1 MSLRSFFPGK
11 WKHNRWE
18 QNTKLY
24 STYNQTLKTHLTDI
38 INTNVGITK
47 HSKKGQLDIAR
58 YVFDQMPKRTV
69 VSWNAMISGYSKWGK
84 FNESLSLVTIMH
96 GSYVK
101 LNETTFSTVL
111 SVCAQLKCLI
121 NGKQIHGLVLKSGY
135 ESFEFV
141 GSALLYFYAN
151 CLEIE
156 EAKRIF
162 EELREENG
170 LLWSVMLVGYVQCNM
185 LSDAFDLFM
194 RMPRRDVVVWTK
206 LISGYV
212 KSEGGCQK
220 ALELFRWMIESSEIM
235 PDEFTFDA
243 VVRGCGRLGVL
254 HEGRVVH
261 GMLIKRG
268 YEFDHLI
275 GGALI
280 EFYCSCEHIN
290 EAKRVYDG
298 VANPGLD
305 ATNSIISGLILMGR
319 IEDAELIF
327 NRLTEANSV
336 LYNLMIKGYAVEGR
350 FEDSKRLFEK
360 NPHRTIISSNTMIS
374 VYSRNGE
381 IDKALKLFEET
392 KGERNPVT
400 WNSMMSCYIQNDLHE
415 EALELY
421 MTMCRLAIERTR
433 STFSVLFHACSCL
446 GSLQQGQLLHAH
458 LIKTPFESNVYVGT
472 SLIDM
477 YSKCGNIAEAQAS
490 FSCISSPNVAAWT
503 ALINGYAHHGLGS
516 EAIILFERMI
526 EQGVLPNAATFV
538 GILSACGH
546 AGLVNEGMKFFH
558 SMEKCYGVT
567 PTIEHYTCVVDLLGR
582 SGHLKEAEEFINEM
596 PIQADEV
603 VWGALLGACW
613 FWMNMEEG
621 ERVAKKIFG
630 FDPKPVSAYVTLSNI
645 YAILGKWGM
654 KTHMRKRL
662 KGLEMKKN
670 PGCSWI
676 ELSSKV
682 YVFSV
687 EKRKYP
693 NCNVM
698 YATLEHL
705 MANLKST
712 VLFDRDT
719 ISM

>member
-1 MSLRSFFPGK
+1 MLLRSFFPGK
-11 WKHNRWE
+11 WKHNRWK
-18 QNTKLY
+18 NMKLY

-38 INTNVGITK
+38 ISTNIAITE
-47 HSKKGQLDIAR
+47 HSRKGQLHVAR
-58 YVFDQMPKRTV
+58 NLFDQMPQRTV
-69 VSWNAMISGYSKWGK
+69 VSWNTMISGYSKWGK
-84 FNESLSLVTIMH
+84 FNESLSLASTMH
-96 GSYVK
+96 RSNVK
-101 LNETTFSTVL
+101 LNETTISTVL
-111 SVCAQLKCLI
+111 SVCAQLQSLI
-121 NGKQIHGLVLKSGY
+121 AGKQIQGLVLKSGY
-135 ESFEFV
+135 ESFELV
-141 GSALLYFYAN
+141 GSSLLYFYAN
-151 CLEIE
+151 CFKIE
-156 EAKRIF
+156 EAKQVF

-170 LLWSVMLVGYVQCNM
+170 LLWSVMLVGYVQCNLM
-185 LSDAFDLFM
+185 SDALDLFM
-194 RMPRRDVVVWTK
+194 KMPRRDVIVWTK

-212 KSEGGCQK
+212 KSEDGCDK
-220 ALELFRWMIESSEIM
+220 ALELFRWMIENAEVM

-243 VVRGCGRLGVL
+243 VVRACGRLGVL
-254 HEGRVVH
+254 CEGRLVH
-261 GMLIKRG
+261 GMLIKCG

-280 EFYCSCEHIN
+280 EFYCSCERIN
-290 EAKRVYDG
+290 EAKRVYDR

-305 ATNSIISGLILMGR
+305 ASNSLISGLILMRR
-319 IEDAELIF
+319 IEDAELVF
-327 NRLTEANSV
+327 NRLTETNSV
-336 LYNLMIKGYAVEGR
+336 SYNLMIKGYAVEGR
-350 FEDSKRLFEK
+350 VEDSKRLFEK
-360 NPHRTIISSNTMIS
+360 MPHRTIISSNTMIS

-381 IDKALKLFEET
+381 IHKALKLFEET

-400 WNSMMSCYIQNDLHE
+400 WNSMMSGYIQNDRHE

-421 MTMCRLAIERTR
+421 VTMCRLAIDRSR

-477 YSKCGNIAEAQAS
+477 YSKCGNITEAQAS

-503 ALINGYAHHGLGS
+503 SLINGYAHHGLGS
-516 EAIILFERMI
+516 EAIMLFEHMI

-538 GILSACGH
+538 GILSACCH
-546 AGLVNEGMKFFH
+546 TGLVNEGMKIFH

-582 SGHLKEAEEFINEM
+582 SGHLKEAEEFIKEM

-603 VWGALLGACW
+603 VWGALLSACW
-613 FWMNMEEG
+613 FSMNMEEG
-621 ERVAKKIFG
+621 KRVAEKIFG
-630 FDPKPVSAYVTLSNI
+630 LDPKPVSAYVILSNI
-645 YAILGKWGM
+645 YAILGKWGEKM
-654 KTHMRKRL
+654 QMRKTL
-662 KGLEMKKN
+662 QGLEVKKN

-687 EKRKYP
+687 EDRKYP
-693 NCNVM
+693 DCNVM

-705 MANLKST
+705 TANLNSI
-712 VLFDRDT
+712 VQFDEDS
-719 ISM
+719 ISV

>member
-1 MSLRSFFPGK
+1 MLLRSFFPGK
-11 WKHNRWE
+11 WKHNRWK
-18 QNTKLY
+18 NMKLY

-38 INTNVGITK
+38 ISTNIAITE
-47 HSKKGQLDIAR
+47 HSRKGQLHVAR
-58 YVFDQMPKRTV
+58 NLFDQMPQRTV
-69 VSWNAMISGYSKWGK
+69 VSWNTMISGYSKWGK
-84 FNESLSLVTIMH
+84 FNESLSLASTMH
-96 GSYVK
+96 RSNVK
-101 LNETTFSTVL
+101 LNETTISTVL
-111 SVCAQLKCLI
+111 SVCAQLQSLI
-121 NGKQIHGLVLKSGY
+121 AGKQIQGLVLKSGY
-135 ESFEFV
+135 ESFELV
-141 GSALLYFYAN
+141 GSSLLYFYAN
-151 CLEIE
+151 CFKIE
-156 EAKRIF
+156 EAKQVF
-162 EELREENG
+162 EDLREENG
-170 LLWSVMLVGYVQCNM
+170 LLWSVMLVGYVQCNLM
-185 LSDAFDLFM
+185 SDALDLFM
-194 RMPRRDVVVWTK
+194 KMPRRDVIVWTK

-212 KSEGGCQK
+212 KSEDGCDK
-220 ALELFRWMIESSEIM
+220 ALELFWWMIENAEVM

-243 VVRGCGRLGVL
+243 VVRACGRLGVL
-254 HEGRVVH
+254 CEGRLVH
-261 GMLIKRG
+261 GMLIKCG

-290 EAKRVYDG
+290 EAKRVYDR

-305 ATNSIISGLILMGR
+305 ASNSLISGLILMRR
-319 IEDAELIF
+319 IEDAELVF
-327 NRLTEANSV
+327 NRLTETNSV
-336 LYNLMIKGYAVEGR
+336 SYNLMIKGYAVEGR
-350 FEDSKRLFEK
+350 VEDSKRLFEK
-360 NPHRTIISSNTMIS
+360 MPHRTIISSNTMIS

-381 IDKALKLFEET
+381 IHKALKLFEET

-400 WNSMMSCYIQNDLHE
+400 WNSMMSGYIQNDRHE

-421 MTMCRLAIERTR
+421 VTMCRLAIDRSR

-477 YSKCGNIAEAQAS
+477 YSKCGNITEAQAS

-503 ALINGYAHHGLGS
+503 SLINGYAHHGLGS
-516 EAIILFERMI
+516 EAIMLFEHMI

-538 GILSACGH
+538 GILSACCH
-546 AGLVNEGMKFFH
+546 TGLVNEGMKIFH

-582 SGHLKEAEEFINEM
+582 SGHLREAEEFIKEM

-603 VWGALLGACW
+603 VWGALLSACW
-613 FWMNMEEG
+613 FSMNMEEG
-621 ERVAKKIFG
+621 KRVAEKIFG
-630 FDPKPVSAYVTLSNI
+630 LDPKPVSAYVILSNI
-645 YAILGKWGM
+645 YAILGKWGEKM
-654 KTHMRKRL
+654 QMRKTL
-662 KGLEMKKN
+662 QGLEVKKN

-687 EKRKYP
+687 EDRKYP
-693 NCNVM
+693 DCNVM

-705 MANLKST
+705 TANLNSI
-712 VLFDRDT
+712 VQFDEDS
-719 ISM
+719 ISV